1 MKILKIIAFLIV
13 EIGTLFLRKNR
24 KEDNHE
30 KAQDEQKNVPK
41 NVRR

>member
-1 MKILKIIAFLIV
+1 MKIVKIIVYLIV

-24 KEDNHE
+24 KEDNYE
-30 KAQDEQKNVPK
+30 KAQNEQKNVPE

>member
-13 EIGTLFLRKNR
+13 EIGTLFLGKNR
-24 KEDNHE
+24 KEDNNE
-30 KAQDEQKNVPK
+30 TAQSKQKNVSK

>member
-1 MKILKIIAFLIV
+1 MKIVKIIVYLIV
-13 EIGTLFLRKNR
+13 EIGTLFLQKNR

-30 KAQDEQKNVPK
+30 KAQNEQKNVPE